1 MLQKLARSAA
11 FVTLWAV
18 PAGAEGLSITP
29 DLADLSVTIKGETL
43 SIARLGVDG
52 ELQCPPHCVQPM
64 QAAPGGQTL
73 GALEVIGFL
82 RAKVATDQGRILDVR
97 LPAEFA
103 TTHLP
108 GAINVPLATLVAE
121 NPYRDDILQALG
133 ATKTAE
139 GLDFAAAPLLLI
151 YASGPG
157 NDLAAIAVRT
167 LVEGGYPIDKVLFF
181 RGGLQEWQ
189 DFGLTVSG
197 AADQG

>member
-1 MLQKLARSAA
+1 M
-11 FVTLWAV
+11 LWAL
-18 PAGAEGLSITP
+18 PAGADGLSITP

-43 SIARLGVDG
+43 AIARAGADPT
-52 ELQCPPHCVQPM
+52 LQCPPDCVQPM

-82 RAKVATDQGRILDVR
+82 RAKVATDAGRVLDVR

-103 TTHLP
+103 AAHLP
-108 GAINVPLATLVAE
+108 GAINVPLATLAAE

-133 ATKTAE
+133 ASKTAA
-139 GLDFAAAPLLLI
+139 GLDFSAAPLLVI

-157 NDLAAIAVRT
+157 NDLAANGVRA
-167 LVEGGYPIDKVLFF
+167 LVEAGYPVDKVMYF

-189 DFGLTVSG
+189 QFGLTVLG